1 MFGCAEKIYCTK
13 YTMCIAAANAMQQLR
28 RLVRLPTNDVSGN
41 DLKRTT
47 VPYQVHVE
55 DRYGN
60 DLDEIGDEDD
70 NDLFCT
76 CNGFLLS
83 AAVRCFVS
91 HFLTLRHSVR

>member
-1 MFGCAEKIYCTK
+1 MATNLKNQKFIA
-13 YTMCIAAANAMQQLR
+13 IAAANAMQQLR
-28 RLVRLPTNDVSGN
+28 RVVRLPTNNVSGN

-47 VPYQVHVE
+47 ARYQVHVE
-55 DRYGN
+55 DI
-60 DLDEIGDEDD
+60 DEIGDEDD

>member
-1 MFGCAEKIYCTK
+1 ML
-13 YTMCIAAANAMQQLR
+13 AAANAMQQLR

-41 DLKRTT
+41 DLKKTIVR
-47 VPYQVHVE
+47 YQVHVE
-55 DRYGN
+55 

-91 HFLTLRHSVR
+91 HFLTLRHSLR

>member
-1 MFGCAEKIYCTK
+1 MATHLKNQKFIA
-13 YTMCIAAANAMQQLR
+13 IAAANAMQQLR

-47 VPYQVHVE
+47 VRYQLYVE
-55 DRYGN
+55 DTYDD